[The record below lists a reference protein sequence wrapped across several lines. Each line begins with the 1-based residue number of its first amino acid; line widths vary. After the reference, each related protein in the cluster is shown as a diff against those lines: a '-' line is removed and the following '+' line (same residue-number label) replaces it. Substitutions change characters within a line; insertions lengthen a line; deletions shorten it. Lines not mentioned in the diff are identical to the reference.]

1 MLTGIGRM
9 EMRVRDLDACR
20 AFYRDAMGLT
30 EWGTSGD
37 RGGGRSTAFVVG
49 ESVLECIE
57 DPDAVVGRLPTG
69 EEKHWADVPGSVN
82 HFALYV
88 DDIHEAYAELKGK
101 AEPRTLKHGPEAMPL
116 GHTYLQRALLDFA
129 DPSGFA
135 VQIAEVIEPAEE
147 MQRRKADKRR
157 LASEPGDGGLMRGF
171 DHLSIYVRDP
181 AATMGFYVGK
191 LGMEEYGQRDVE
203 GTDQTV
209 LMVGLADL
217 EFNLSEAYKDKQ
229 LGAGIVST
237 LGFWTDDAQEARRL
251 LEANG
256 VAVGKI
262 ATRDAGLPC
271 AVRSF
276 TCVDPDGLPIE
287 IAERI

>member
-9 EMRVRDLDACR
+9 EMRVRDLEACR

-30 EWGTSGD
+30 EWGAS
-37 RGGGRSTAFVVG
+37 GGRDGARSSTFVVG

-69 EEKHWADVPGSVN
+69 EERDWVDVPGSVN

-88 DDIHEAYAELKGK
+88 DDIYAAYDQLKGK
-101 AEPRTLKHGPEAMPL
+101 AEPRTLKDGPEAMPL
-116 GHTYLQRALLDFA
+116 GHTYLQRSLLDFV

-135 VQIAEVIEPAEE
+135 VQIAEVIEPGEE
-147 MQRRKADKRR
+147 MQRKRKDKQR
-157 LASEPGDGGLMRGF
+157 LASEARDGGLMRGF
-171 DHLSIYVRDP
+171 DHFSIYVRDP
-181 AATMGFYVGK
+181 AATRSFYVEK

-203 GTDQTV
+203 GTDQWV
-209 LMVGLADL
+209 LMVGLTDL

-229 LGAGIVST
+229 LGAGIVSMF
-237 LGFWTDDAQEARRL
+237 GFWTDDLQQAHSL
-251 LEANG
+251 LAAKG
-256 VAVGKI
+256 VAPGDI
-262 ATRDAGLPC
+262 ATRDAGLPY

-276 TCVDPDGLPIE
+276 SCVDPDGLPIE
-287 IAERI
+287 ISERA